1 MRWRGGRRSGNIEDR
16 RGAKSSGGLL
26 GGGIGAIAIVLIAMY
41 FGIDSMPLS
50 VAAL

>member
-41 FGIDSMPLS
+41 FGIDPMPLS
-50 VAAL
+50 VATL